1 MIRTFMTSYGL
12 RGLMQKLVFGF
23 KHQWENAIFYQV
35 GAETSSISICPSWT
49 LMHAALFVF
58 VNLFKTAFHIVAVFE
73 TIMRER
79 YNCLLEG
86 QCYHYSSNSVL
97 ERRGGCLWKAGEVSR
112 KGGGHVMAFQA
123 FTPHLISL
131 FHFTTRT
138 HRDSHM
144 IKSFAC
150 LFLDPCLDSCSKHL
164 LIIKTESY
172 RQLHIF

>member
-58 VNLFKTAFHIVAVFE
+58 VNLVKTAFHIVAVFE

-97 ERRGGCLWKAGEVSR
+97 ERREGCLWKAGEVSR
-112 KGGGHVMAFQA
+112 KGGGHVMAFHGVSKTARPLLFKGPFVCSSLHTTSHQ
-123 FTPHLISL
+123 FIS
-131 FHFTTRT
+131 FYNKN
-138 HRDSHM
+138 S
-144 IKSFAC
+144 
-150 LFLDPCLDSCSKHL
+150 
-164 LIIKTESY
+164 
-172 RQLHIF
+172 

>member
-58 VNLFKTAFHIVAVFE
+58 VNLVKTAFHIVAVFE

-112 KGGGHVMAFQA
+112 KGGGACHGVSRALLFVRA

-138 HRDSHM
+138 HRDSHFHAQ
-144 IKSFAC
+144 KSYEISSAY
-150 LFLDPCLDSCSKHL
+150 D
-164 LIIKTESY
+164 
-172 RQLHIF
+172 